1 MIKKSKADLLM
12 IQHLLNAIVRE
23 NLLTEDVQWFTTDHP
38 KYLILSHCNQ
48 SFCLQIPIKQQG
60 AFTRFAFDSPII
72 FKQDNRSIVIEKLM
86 DFIEFLRDKLNI
98 AISESLVK
106 ELINSRDNLVLA
118 YQEWERRQ
126 DWSQQVVQQYHAME
140 GSPSCWIDVL
150 QFLKREIG
158 LDEYLYSEGSI
169 IEGHPLHPNAK
180 TKYGLT
186 DQEIV
191 KYAPEFAQIVPIRL
205 ILIPRKDVQTASV
218 DSFDLYK
225 RLFGQT
231 PKILQQI
238 EEECRK
244 RGGSLD
250 DYQLFFVH
258 PWQYE
263 HILPELYRKEWDEWI
278 HLPFSIDS
286 RATLSFRTM
295 ALLDHRYHVKLPVY
309 VQATSA
315 IRTVSPETAMNG
327 PRLSRILNELLS
339 REEKVAGRM
348 VILPERFGAYFDKI
362 RNDPEAFYQRNL
374 AFILRDSPRKF
385 TKEDEMA
392 WVGASL
398 TANNPWE
405 KTPLLLDLIKQFFMT
420 TEVTWRQAV
429 EYFEHYTSQVLEP
442 FIVLIQKYGVALEG
456 HMQNT
461 LIITK
466 NGRVTRCIVRD
477 LGGIRIDRN
486 RLQKRVDLPHFRSSS
501 IFTQEIEEVY
511 QLFFHSVLQNHFGE
525 MIFTLASNF
534 EMDEKPLWK
543 IVHKYLLQSLDK
555 EDPYYEKDKNAFMQP
570 IIQVKALLSM
580 RINQVAQDYI
590 YSPQK
595 NPLVWLD

>member
-1 MIKKSKADLLM
+1 MMKKSKADLLV

-23 NLLTEDVQWFTTDHP
+23 NLLSKDVQWFTTDHP
-38 KYLILSHCNQ
+38 QYLFLFHCSQ
-48 SFCLQIPIKQQG
+48 SFWLQIPIKQQG

-72 FKQDNRSIVIEKLM
+72 IKQNDQRFVIEKLV
-86 DFIEFLRDKLNI
+86 DFIEFIRNKLNI
-98 AISESLVK
+98 AISESLVR
-106 ELINSRDNLVLA
+106 ELVNSRDNLILA

-126 DWSQQVVQQYHAME
+126 DWSKQVVQQYQETE
-140 GSPSCWIDVL
+140 GPPSCWIDVL
-150 QFLKREIG
+150 QFLKRKSG

-180 TKYGLT
+180 TKFGLS
-186 DQEIV
+186 DQEII
-191 KYAPEFAQIVPIRL
+191 KYAPEFAQVVPIRL
-205 ILIPRKDVQTASV
+205 ILIPKRDVQTASV
-218 DSFDLYK
+218 ESFDLYS
-225 RLFGQT
+225 RLFGQN
-231 PKILQQI
+231 PNLLQQI
-238 EEECRK
+238 KNECIK

-263 HILPELYRKEWDEWI
+263 HILPKLYKEDWNDWI

-286 RATLSFRTM
+286 QATLSFRTM
-295 ALLDHRYHVKLPVY
+295 ALLDHCYHVKLPVY

-339 REEKVAGRM
+339 REKRIAERM
-348 VILPERFGAYFDKI
+348 IILPERFGAYFNKI
-362 RNDPEAFYQRNL
+362 ENDPEAFYQRNL

-405 KTPLLLDLIKQFFMT
+405 KTPLLLDLIKQYFMT
-420 TEVTWRQAV
+420 SEITWRQAV
-429 EYFEHYTSQVLEP
+429 EYFEHYTSQVLAP
-442 FIVLIQKYGVALEG
+442 FVVLIQKYGVALEG

-466 NGRVTRCIVRD
+466 RGRVIRCIVRD
-477 LGGIRIDRN
+477 LGGIRIDQN
-486 RLQKRVDLPHFRSSS
+486 RLKKQMDLTLFRSSS
-501 IFTQEIEEVY
+501 IFTEKIEEVY

-525 MIFTLASNF
+525 MIFTLASYF
-534 EMDEKPLWK
+534 EMDEKPFWK

-555 EDPYYEKDKNAFMQP
+555 EDPFYEKDMNAFMQP

-580 RINQVAQDYI
+580 RMNQIAQDYI